1 MSVYAH
7 IKRCLELSDR
17 DIASAIVD
25 RRLTKALLDH
35 LAKVSQPADGA
46 PKLLI
51 VFAKMAAQEV
61 EWVDGALR
69 VEMVGDGSVTVVEL
83 LCELGLG
90 MHERVVPAFKMNV
103 PLEEFARAVERV
115 PRMIEPLVL
124 ASSSA
129 RRLVLTAASDAEEE
143 QPIGQPRPSVSIGD
157 DSLYKRQPSKNK
169 MNAVRPSGPPASTR
183 GSRGP
188 RSEGPPSQRAP
199 TVVPKAPALPRTR
212 ATDEPP
218 RSVVARVALTK
229 IAAPRAAVEKGPP
242 RSSAPKRPSKPP
254 AKRMSTR
261 PPAPKPSKPPGR
273 VSSPPKSKRPAASE
287 GPDEASVDGGWDED
301 S

>member
-1 MSVYAH
+1 
-7 IKRCLELSDR
+7 
-17 DIASAIVD
+17 
-25 RRLTKALLDH
+25 
-35 LAKVSQPADGA
+35 
-46 PKLLI
+46 
-51 VFAKMAAQEV
+51 
-61 EWVDGALR
+61 
-69 VEMVGDGSVTVVEL
+69 
-83 LCELGLG
+83 

-103 PLEEFARAVERV
+103 PLEEFVRAVERV

-129 RRLVLTAASDAEEE
+129 RRLVLTAASDAEGE
-143 QPIGQPRPSVSIGD
+143 QPIGQPRPSVPIAD
-157 DSLYKRQPSKNK
+157 DSLYKRHPSKNK

-188 RSEGPPSQRAP
+188 RSEGSPSQRAP
-199 TVVPKAPALPRTR
+199 TVVPKAPALPRGTR
-212 ATDEPP
+212 STDEPP

-242 RSSAPKRPSKPP
+242 RSSAPKRASKPP
-254 AKRMSTR
+254 AKRMSAR
-261 PPAPKPSKPPGR
+261 PPAANASKHPGR
-273 VSSPPKSKRPAASE
+273 ASSPPKSKRPAASE